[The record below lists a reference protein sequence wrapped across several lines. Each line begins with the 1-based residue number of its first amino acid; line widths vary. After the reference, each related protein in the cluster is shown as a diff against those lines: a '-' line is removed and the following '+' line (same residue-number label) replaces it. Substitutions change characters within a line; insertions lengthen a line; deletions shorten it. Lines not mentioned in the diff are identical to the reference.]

1 MRLGQALSN
10 FGNRLKTFG
19 LKAGST
25 LSHVA
30 PKIVKFGSVISGG
43 LSHMPGII
51 GTAAGYVHKGLDA
64 ANKLINSLPESKFK
78 DKLQSLSNNA
88 NNAVNTIQPKIT
100 NAAKT
105 AQVVGDTAGKIIN
118 AVNQKII

>member
-51 GTAAGYVHKGLDA
+51 GTAAGYVNKGLDA
-64 ANKLINSLPESKFK
+64 ANKLINSLPDSKFK

-88 NNAVNTIQPKIT
+88 NNTVNAIQPKVT